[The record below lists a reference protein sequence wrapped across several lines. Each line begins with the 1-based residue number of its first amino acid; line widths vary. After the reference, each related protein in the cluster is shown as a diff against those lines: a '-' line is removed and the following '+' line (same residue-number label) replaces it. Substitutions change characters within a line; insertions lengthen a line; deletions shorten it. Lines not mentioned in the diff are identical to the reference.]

1 VRLFAPLT
9 TTTPRIALHNQRAS
23 PLLRLPAELRNQ
35 IYEYVLTFGV
45 WFINEN
51 TGYAD
56 PCDAQPGVLSLLSV
70 CRQIYHETEF
80 LALRLNA
87 IYFTE
92 PPNSFFFSRL
102 TMPQRAAIT
111 HVTVDTYIWH
121 HKIGASVS
129 AFGDQI
135 TLRDRQFQLLA
146 SLPALRTLDVLIN
159 GRDTTNEQM
168 AAVKNWVKREL
179 GRENR
184 PEVEVEVRAEV
195 WSNGELCSA
204 GIQL

>member
-23 PLLRLPAELRNQ
+23 PVLRLPAELRNQ
-35 IYEYVLTFGV
+35 IYEYALTFGV
-45 WFINEN
+45 WFI
-51 TGYAD
+51 
-56 PCDAQPGVLSLLSV
+56 CDAQPGILSLLSV
-70 CRQIYHETEF
+70 CRQIYHETKL

-102 TMPQRAAIT
+102 TMPQCAAIT

-168 AAVKNWVKREL
+168 AAVENWVKREL

-184 PEVEVEVRAEV
+184 PEVEVGVRAEV